1 MRVFVQSLVGAAR
14 VSFREIQDVS
24 TAFGQIR
31 LPQNDGFQTLVW
43 RLHNVLQLVGADLVP
58 QLRVVVLRHARIL
71 HVPHARQ
78 HRVVVIEFAVNAL
91 HGAFAAV
98 FHIGLEFRVHFCEQ
112 PLFDG
117 IGCQVVVHARLI
129 HREAL
134 FLHVAEEGGV
144 VHGDPGGNV
153 GVADPRFAF
162 AHVIQVTIR
171 AVGVV
176 QLNDGVMP
184 VLHRALPQQHGLGFH
199 AGLAVVRHLELALDF
214 LLEKQDELLAWHVLL
229 LGLVLLQELVVG
241 AIKFAVKRDV
251 HAGVVLQIVG
261 VGQVLLCN
269 HDVGALV
276 FALLLRLALLELAG
290 LLVQQR
296 AEIKGR
302 QQFQI
307 QPGNR
312 THVEPGIVGHEHAMQ
327 QLGGGQ

>member
-1 MRVFVQSLVGAAR
+1 MLVHDGISLVAEFALHSANGAKRGLVRGGIGERIGGCRHECRRQPAQKTGQQLHIRFHAIQPVRIFVQSLVGAAR
-14 VSFREIQDVS
+14 VSFREIQYVS

-31 LPQNDGFQTLVW
+31 LPQNNRFQTLVW

-78 HRVVVIEFAVNAL
+78 NRVVVIEFSVNAL

-98 FHIGLEFRVHFCEQ
+98 FHVGLEFRVHFCEQ

-117 IGCQVVVHARLI
+117 IGRQVVVHARLV

-214 LLEKQDELLAWHVLL
+214 LL
-229 LGLVLLQELVVG
+229 
-241 AIKFAVKRDV
+241 
-251 HAGVVLQIVG
+251 
-261 VGQVLLCN
+261 
-269 HDVGALV
+269 
-276 FALLLRLALLELAG
+276 
-290 LLVQQR
+290 
-296 AEIKGR
+296 
-302 QQFQI
+302 
-307 QPGNR
+307 
-312 THVEPGIVGHEHAMQ
+312 
-327 QLGGGQ
+327 